1 METSKMAFQN
11 LENLNSTTLLCV
23 VDVIFKYICIKTL
36 LGFLVE
42 IFLSSSFQRFLGKS
56 TEGVWKLF
64 S

>member
-36 LGFLVE
+36 LGFLLE
-42 IFLSSSFQRFLGKS
+42 IFLSSSFQRASENCSPKAGSYL
-56 TEGVWKLF
+56 
-64 S
+64 